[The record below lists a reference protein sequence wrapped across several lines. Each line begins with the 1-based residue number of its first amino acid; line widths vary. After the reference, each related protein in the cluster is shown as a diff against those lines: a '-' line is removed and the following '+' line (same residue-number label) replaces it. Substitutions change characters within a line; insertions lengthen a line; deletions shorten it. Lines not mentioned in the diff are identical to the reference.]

1 MEKFLAGYRLFRE
14 TYFRDNQAFIEDLM
28 AKGQAPKAMM
38 IACSDSRIDPSLKF
52 GVEPGEMFIVRN
64 VANLVPTFDADG
76 HAHGTSAALEFAVRA
91 LEVEHVI
98 VMGHA
103 RCGGIK
109 ALMNEPTIIEPMM
122 KKSGAN
128 DFVAAWMKIAA
139 PAREKALKQTSDPVE
154 AQRCCEHEA
163 VRISL
168 ENLLT
173 FPWVKEAVDAGK
185 LTTHG
190 WYFDLETATLSVLN
204 KTTDVF
210 EPVT

>member
-1 MEKFLAGYRLFRE
+1 MATSLDKLMSGYRNFRE
-14 TYFRDNQAFIEDLM
+14 TYFRDNKDFIQDLM
-28 AKGQAPKAMM
+28 AQGQAPKALM

-64 VANLVPTFDADG
+64 VANLVPPFAPDSN
-76 HAHGTSAALEFAVRA
+76 AHGTSAALEFAVQA
-91 LEVEHVI
+91 LGVEHVI

-109 ALMNEPTIIEPMM
+109 ALMTQPQA
-122 KKSGAN
+122 G
-128 DFVAAWMKIAA
+128 DFVAAWMKIAM
-139 PAREKALKQTSDPVE
+139 PARERALKKDPNPDT

-163 VRISL
+163 VKVSL

-185 LTTHG
+185 LQTHG
-190 WYFDLETATLSVLN
+190 WYFDLETGTLFTLN
-204 KTTDVF
+204 KATGEF
-210 EPVT
+210 EAA